1 MDAALKTADDA
12 MLTGVTGSN
21 AITVSEKAAKN
32 QTISLK
38 LDKTTK
44 PQGFTKGDN
53 VLSITSEGLY
63 LSSIIDCGT
72 Y

>member
-1 MDAALKTADDA
+1 M

-21 AITVSEKAAKN
+21 AITVSEKSAKN

-38 LDKTTK
+38 LDGTTK
-44 PQGFTKGDN
+44 PQGFTNADN